1 MGRVNTPNASD
12 VAEDWS
18 SGASGAGQAFVD
30 AAVAASD
37 DWLTNAGSD
46 QAQENFETAMQDPNV
61 LQRRQDNTDQS
72 AQTRFENS
80 LNAFGSQ
87 RYQQGVSN
95 AEQEFQDAISEVLGA
110 IDGLQIPDRGRP
122 LSQANQDRALRV
134 QRALNE
140 AGQGV

>member
-12 VAEDWS
+12 VADDWS
-18 SGASGAGQAFVD
+18 SGAGGAGGEFVE

-37 DWLTNAGSD
+37 EWLTNASSD

-80 LNAFGSQ
+80 LNAFGQQ

-122 LSQANQDRALRV
+122 LSQANQDRALQV